1 MSLGIFRPLP
11 RLPKLRPSLSTLAAL
26 REPLIGGED
35 GEEKKGDNSFN
46 PSVNASLLS
55 LGLILKRGSPTFSHS
70 KEPSGGA
77 PGKYFIQGMPN
88 SVLRSHRRAHTSR
101 CFYERGPLLVLY
113 SHLADAARAFIVG
126 SDGIVLEESNS
137 EEES

>member
-77 PGKYFIQGMPN
+77 PGKYI
-88 SVLRSHRRAHTSR
+88 
-101 CFYERGPLLVLY
+101 Y